1 MDELNLKNIWQ
12 VGNSHKQV
20 FINTQQ
26 LLTELTKDLNAFEAK
41 LKKRDSLEITV
52 ALVMIP
58 AAIVLAYFANSF
70 LQQLGFG
77 LIVPY
82 CLLVIFQLKRVRKFK
97 TLINLIQSQNDFL
110 SQSKDYLIKEMN
122 LLKSVLYWYI
132 LPALLSATLI
142 NLGSDSSQLEQIIT
156 FVVMVIVF
164 AYIYYLNRKA
174 VKNDFEPL
182 IDKIN
187 SALNN

>member
-1 MDELNLKNIWQ
+1 
-12 VGNSHKQV
+12 
-20 FINTQQ
+20 
-26 LLTELTKDLNAFEAK
+26 LNAFEGK
-41 LKKRDSLEITV
+41 LKKRDSLEIIV

-58 AAIVLAYFANSF
+58 IAIVLAYFANSF

-82 CLLVIFQLKRVRKFK
+82 CLLVIFQLKRVKKFK
-97 TLINLIQSQNDFL
+97 TRINPIQSQNAFL
-110 SQSKDYLIKEMN
+110 SQSKDYLVKEMN
-122 LLKSVLYWYI
+122 LLKSVLYWYL
-132 LPALLSATLI
+132 LPALICATLI

-182 IDKIN
+182 IDKITT
-187 SALNN
+187 ALNN